1 MAQLATWLAEQHL
14 ASGRLVELLPEWRV
28 DGLPLR
34 LVWPQSK
41 QLLPKVDALLTHLAA
56 KLRIR

>member
-1 MAQLATWLAEQHL
+1 MPIADREAQLDAVVSGHGVVQLATRLAEQHL
-14 ASGRLVELLPEWRV
+14 ASGRLVELLPGWRV

-41 QLLPKVDALLTHLAA
+41 
-56 KLRIR
+56 